1 MQFTQDHFAKA
12 ISYSEYRKHTEVQ
25 LNTLG
30 EDPAYKFKDYAKLN
44 LERIK
49 RLEKSVELSDIL
61 KSTIQKLSTP
71 LVLVILSEG
80 WCGDA
85 AQSLTVIEK
94 IGAASNGKIDLKVF
108 LRDSNLDIMDQYL
121 TNGGRSIPILIGLDK
136 ETLKELFV
144 WGPRPK
150 ASQLIMDQLK
160 AENASMERKIEV
172 VHAWYENDKTESI
185 QQEINEL
192 LVPYISVN

>member
-1 MQFTQDHFAKA
+1 MQFIQENFAKA
-12 ISYSEYRKHTEVQ
+12 IAYPEYRKHTEDQ

-30 EDPAYKFKDYAKLN
+30 EDPNYKFNDYAKLN
-44 LERIK
+44 LERIR

-71 LVLVILSEG
+71 LILVILSEG

-94 IGAASNGKIDLKVF
+94 IGAASHSKIDLKVF
-108 LRDSNLDIMDQYL
+108 LRDSNLEIMDQYL
-121 TNGGRSIPILIGLDK
+121 TNGGRSIPIVIGLEK

-160 AENASMERKIEV
+160 ADNASMERKIEV
-172 VHAWYENDKTESI
+172 VHTWYENDKTESI

-192 LVPYISVN
+192 LVPYISVH